1 MDILHPR
8 IHMKKEASGSSIEP
22 EASKYIGW
30 QCVSLRDHPRETAR
44 GTWMQDL
51 HKR

>member
-1 MDILHPR
+1 MDILHPHN
-8 IHMKKEASGSSIEP
+8 HMEQGSLRLVEP

-30 QCVSLRDHPRETAR
+30 KCVSLQEHPRETAR
-44 GTWMQDL
+44 GTVMQDL